1 MNQDEKKKAVA
12 QAALE
17 YTLDKLSRG
26 SIIGIGTGSTANLF
40 IDLLADHKDYFDGAV
55 SSSEASSIRLK
66 THGFKVNDLQD
77 IEQFELYVDGADE
90 INPNLELIKGGGGAL
105 TREKIVASAANQF
118 LCIADDTKEVDVLGK
133 FALPVEVIPMAVRL
147 VARQLAELGGQPEL
161 RQDFITDNANLILDV
176 AGLHIAD
183 AKALETEINQITG
196 VVCNGL
202 FARRPADVAL
212 VAGASGVKKISL
224 S

>member
-17 YTLDKLSRG
+17 YSLDWLPKG

-40 IDLLADHKDYFDGAV
+40 IDLLAAHKDYFGGAV
-55 SSSEASSIRLK
+55 SSSEASSSRLK
-66 THGFKVNDLQD
+66 SHGFKVFELQD
-77 IEQFELYVDGADE
+77 VDQFGLYVDGADE
-90 INPNLELIKGGGGAL
+90 INPHLELIKGGGGAL
-105 TREKIVASAANQF
+105 TREKIVAAAAEHF
-118 LCIADDTKEVDVLGK
+118 LCIVDDTKQVEVLGK

-147 VARQLAELGGQPEL
+147 VARALADMGGQPEW

-176 AGLHIAD
+176 GGLHIED

-202 FARRPADVAL
+202 FARRPANAAL
-212 VAGASGVKKISL
+212 VGTGGGVVRL
-224 S
+224 G